1 MLDFLWREW
10 LRKLESEKRA
20 MNTEWIFCKTIHEKM
35 NSEPLSERMIVFD
48 IPKYAAP
55 IISQTIYI
63 I

>member
-1 MLDFLWREW
+1 
-10 LRKLESEKRA
+10 

-35 NSEPLSERMIVFD
+35 NSEPLSEWMIVFD